1 MTRHRADKIY
11 HVSIM
16 PCYDKKLEASRSDFY
31 NEQLRTRD
39 VDCVLTSLEVVDLIR
54 ERGIDFASVA
64 DESGVPLGE
73 YAQYARSRARCHS
86 CHARDQTHTPHM
98 I

>member
-1 MTRHRADKIY
+1 MLIIDLSAEKIY

-31 NEQLRTRD
+31 KEQLRTRD

-54 ERGIDFASVA
+54 DKGIEFTGIPEAA
-64 DESGVPLGE
+64 LET
-73 YAQYARSRARCHS
+73 QYDR
-86 CHARDQTHTPHM
+86 
-98 I
+98 